1 MAAARRAPRAA
12 ASTKLLLDRMHGFVE
27 GEAITAQEVRV
38 LAGAVCG
45 WVAELQDRVGAT
57 DRRSALHVH
66 GLLDALMS
74 TAERLSTLAGQLADN
89 LAADGDQA
97 EPKAVA

>member
-1 MAAARRAPRAA
+1 MQPL
-12 ASTKLLLDRMHGFVE
+12 STKLQLDRMHDFVE
-27 GEAITAQEVRV
+27 GEAINAQEVRV

-45 WVAELQDRVGAT
+45 WVAELQEIVGST
-57 DRRSALHVH
+57 DRRSVLHVH

-74 TAERLSTLAGQLADN
+74 TAERLSTLAGELADN
-89 LAADGDQA
+89 LAGPLERDENGDKA